1 MSLGGELA
9 GVISPVAVVSLAVL
23 SLESLRASELVWFS
37 LLVATAFEF
46 GLSAILVVQGSTLAP
61 SAFDVVLLGCDT

>member
-1 MSLGGELA
+1 
-9 GVISPVAVVSLAVL
+9 
-23 SLESLRASELVWFS
+23 

-61 SAFDVVLLGCDT
+61 SAFDVVRLGCDT